1 MGLDKRG
8 KTVFNGDM
16 AIASKSLGL
25 SRAHI
30 IARGIYSLLFGG
42 GKKSRV
48 SPLSRERERFEE
60 EAKDQFQKLKDKGLS
75 IPVFTL

>member
-1 MGLDKRG
+1 
-8 KTVFNGDM
+8 M
-16 AIASKSLGL
+16 AIASIGLGL
-25 SRAHI
+25 SRLI
-30 IARGIYSLLFGG
+30 GGIYSLLFGG

-60 EAKDQFQKLKDKGLS
+60 EAKDQFKKLKEKGLS